1 MRAKTPL
8 QVAVV
13 VAHPDDETLWCGGLI
28 LQHSDWHW
36 RIVTLCRGSDQDRA
50 PRFDRVLR
58 LFGAKGEMADLD
70 DGPDQRPLPAA
81 EVEETI
87 LRLLPRREFDVIL
100 THGPRGEY
108 TRHRRHE
115 ECCRGV
121 SSLWRA
127 ERLSTRRLWMFAY
140 EDGGGN
146 GPPFVRSDADR
157 REMLPLQVWR
167 EKRRVLTDLYGFT
180 DESWEVRAAPR
191 EEGWWCFDDAASAH
205 EHAQRW
211 SSEP

>member
-1 MRAKTPL
+1 MTETPL

-36 RIVTLCRGSDQDRA
+36 RIVTLCRGSDQERA
-50 PRFDRVLR
+50 SRFGGVLK

-70 DGPDQRPLPAA
+70 DGPDQQPLPAE

-87 LRLLPRREFDVIL
+87 VRLLPGSEFDLVL
-100 THGPRGEY
+100 THGPGGEY

-121 SSLWRA
+121 SMLWHA
-127 ERLSTRRLWMFAY
+127 QRLSTRRLWMFAY
-140 EDGGGN
+140 EDGGGP

-157 REMLPLQVWR
+157 RETLPQHVWR
-167 EKRRVLTDLYGFT
+167 EKRRILTELYGFT
-180 DESWEVRAAPR
+180 DDSWEVRVAPR
-191 EEGWWCFDDAASAH
+191 EEGWWCFDDATAAR
-205 EHAQRW
+205 ERVRRW
-211 SSEP
+211 SSDP